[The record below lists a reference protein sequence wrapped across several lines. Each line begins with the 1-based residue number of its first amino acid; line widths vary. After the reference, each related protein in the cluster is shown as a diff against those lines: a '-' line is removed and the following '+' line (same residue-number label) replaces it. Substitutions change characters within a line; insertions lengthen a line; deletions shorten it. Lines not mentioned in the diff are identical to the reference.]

1 MDPSSWYESYTS
13 SYPILND
20 VVLLTRKITE
30 NAKLIAL
37 SSNTRRRESQ
47 TSPNWS
53 LNTGRVRCR
62 NGLESVMQLY
72 YQEAQS
78 VCENENSAIE
88 NVPDLEQVTFTL
100 EPT

>member
-37 SSNTRRRESQ
+37 SSNTRRKSQ

-53 LNTGRVRCR
+53 LNTGKVRCR